1 MRSRKRGVPGRSQGY
16 GYGTRPHIHAQCKCT
31 RLHVRRSLVPRPLP
45 AFSMLHAEKREGL
58 VSKITC
64 MMSFVVLSFVR
75 RQQQPH
81 NDVCTSIALARP
93 HSYSHALPAS
103 IVAAL
108 PNPAT
113 VANGIRGSERLTLRT
128 TKSVNVSLQI

>member
-1 MRSRKRGVPGRSQGY
+1 M
-16 GYGTRPHIHAQCKCT
+16 
-31 RLHVRRSLVPRPLP
+31 
-45 AFSMLHAEKREGL
+45 

-75 RQQQPH
+75 RQHQPH

-93 HSYSHALPAS
+93 HSTCAAS

-108 PNPAT
+108 QNTAT